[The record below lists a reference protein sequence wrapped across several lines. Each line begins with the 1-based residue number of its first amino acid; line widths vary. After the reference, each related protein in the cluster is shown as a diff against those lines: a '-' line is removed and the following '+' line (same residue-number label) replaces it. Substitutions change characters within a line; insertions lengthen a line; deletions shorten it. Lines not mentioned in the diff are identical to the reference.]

1 MSVNKQQASEFLKVI
16 HLRLI
21 YLTKFNPTIIEK
33 LSMQEMGLV
42 YSDMGDK

>member
-16 HLRLI
+16 HQQQ
-21 YLTKFNPTIIEK
+21 
-33 LSMQEMGLV
+33 LSMKEMGLV